1 MTIFYRYEKEDGG
14 GPFFTTDG
22 VNRQTGDICN
32 DDTLNGCL
40 SVEKLDDWFNKRNI
54 DISDYKLVKYV
65 GEPIYRFEDGSYL
78 FRKSSSVKC
87 E

>member
-14 GPFFTTDG
+14 GPFFTRDG
-22 VNRQTGDICN
+22 VNRQTGYICN

-54 DISDYKLVKYV
+54 DISDYKMVEYV
-65 GEPIYRFEDGSYL
+65 GEPIYRFEDGGCL
-78 FRKSSSVKC
+78 FRKSSSVKI
-87 E
+87 

>member
-14 GPFFTTDG
+14 GPFFTKDG
-22 VNRQTGDICN
+22 INRQMGDICN

-40 SVEKLDDWFNKRNI
+40 SVEDLNSWFNKRNI
-54 DISDYKLVKYV
+54 DISDCKIVKYI
-65 GEPIYRFEDGSYL
+65 GELMYCFEDGGCL
-78 FRKSSSVKC
+78 FRKSGSVKC

>member
-14 GPFFTTDG
+14 GPFFTRDG

-40 SVEKLDDWFNKRNI
+40 SVEDLNNWFNKRNI
-54 DISDYKLVKYV
+54 DISDCKIVEYAGELV
-65 GEPIYRFEDGSYL
+65 YRFESGGCL
-78 FRKSSSVKC
+78 FRKSGSVKI
-87 E
+87 